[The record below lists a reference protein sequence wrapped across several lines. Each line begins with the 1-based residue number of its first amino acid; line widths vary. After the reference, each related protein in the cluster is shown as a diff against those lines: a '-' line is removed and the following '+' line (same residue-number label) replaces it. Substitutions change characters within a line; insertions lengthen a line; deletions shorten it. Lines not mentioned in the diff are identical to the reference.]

1 MFGLNKA
8 DRSSPA
14 LVEGTSGFYLCRIHT
29 ALMSPQWA
37 PGGEGCIHWA
47 GGADEQSL
55 AGPLSPRSPSASR

>member
-14 LVEGTSGFYLCRIHT
+14 LAEGTGGFYLCRIHT

-37 PGGEGCIHWA
+37 LGVR
-47 GGADEQSL
+47 GAYTGL
-55 AGPLSPRSPSASR
+55 AELMNNP